1 MVQSSLGALVYPP
14 AEDARDTAAR
24 YNAVAPSWDHT
35 LAWLGFVAAYRSI
48 LGEATSGLRRLD
60 MVESLEIGIGT
71 AEYSA
76 ALQEAF
82 SCQEGPMLSV
92 CGVDVSADML
102 ELADRKLT
110 ALGIPFEGVLANG
123 ECLPIPSQR
132 FDMVS
137 AAHVVEHASSPL
149 KLLAEMERVLRP
161 GGIMVT
167 MMTRCNPVTRS
178 IQKRWHVQCVRSQ
191 KLGAVL
197 RDFGMTDIR
206 VLSYPTG
213 LTRNLL
219 SFCCVAT
226 KKGGTT

>member
-1 MVQSSLGALVYPP
+1 MQTSLGTLVYAP
-14 AEDARDTAAR
+14 ATDARDTAAQ
-24 YNAVAPSWDHT
+24 YNEVAPSWDQT
-35 LAWLGFVAAYRSI
+35 LARLGFVEAYRSI
-48 LGEATSGLRRLD
+48 LNEATSNLRPLD
-60 MVESLEIGIGT
+60 IVESLEIGIVT

-82 SCQEGPMLSV
+82 SCRRGAMLSV
-92 CGVDVSADML
+92 CGVDVSAGML
-102 ELADRKLT
+102 EIAARKLS
-110 ALGIPFEGVLANG
+110 ALGVPFVGVLANG
-123 ECLPIPSQR
+123 ECLPLPSQC
-132 FDMVS
+132 FDVVS

-161 GGIMVT
+161 GGIMIT

-191 KLGAVL
+191 KLEAVL

-213 LTRNLL
+213 LTCNLL

-226 KKGGTT
+226 KKLGTT